1 MKFKIVT
8 FLFILGIIHS
18 FSACK
23 FSKSGEGELTGSPD
37 DSSTFETLKED
48 LEILNNILY
57 LLPSPGEIVE
67 GFFNSDLE
75 YKQGLVNSVEKKDSY
90 LGSRSQALNLGVY
103 VTDLAYLA
111 KFGLTGESV
120 DYFEAVRSLSTQ
132 VGVSTEIFESLM
144 DRARTNISDP
154 DSMVLISNEA
164 CNEMF
169 AFLETSKKE
178 SILAVISAGAYIES
192 LYLVLETEE
201 EFMEDDPIFARIS
214 EMKYPFENLFSMAKV
229 YGDDENVAGIIK
241 YLNLINQT
249 FEQLA
254 VDETETTVT
263 KKEGKL
269 VIGGGTEF
277 TLTAENF
284 KEMKSAIRS
293 IRTEITTI

>member
-1 MKFKIVT
+1 MNLKILT
-8 FLFILGIIHS
+8 FVLVLIYICV

-23 FSKSGEGELTGSPD
+23 FSKSGEGELAGSPD
-37 DSSTFETLKED
+37 DSSTLETLKGE
-48 LEILNNILY
+48 LEILNNILF

-75 YKQGLVNSVEKKDSY
+75 YKPGLVNSAEKKDSY
-90 LGSRSQALNLGVY
+90 LGSRSQALNLGIY

-144 DRARTNISDP
+144 ERARTNISDP

-169 AFLETSKKE
+169 AFLETSRKE
-178 SILAVISAGAYIES
+178 STLAVISAGAYIES

-214 EMKYPFENLFSMAKV
+214 EMKYPFDNLLSMAKV
-229 YGDDENVAGIIK
+229 YEDDENVAGIIK

-263 KKEGKL
+263 KKDGKL
-269 VIGGGTEF
+269 VIGGGAEF
-277 TLTAENF
+277 NLTAENF
-284 KEMKSAIRS
+284 MEMKSAIRS
-293 IRTEITTI
+293 IRAEITTI